1 MKPIYGIFCI
11 IVVLTFSTWFVF
23 LYLFQNILQYLHNRS
38 VLQFFVLFLL
48 YIASFIISTAFV
60 LVSIGKL
67 ITLAKT
73 FVEKNQISE

>member
-11 IVVLTFSTWFVF
+11 IVVLTISTWFVF